1 MTVNGSA
8 ELAAV
13 AARLKLAG
21 DAALRL
27 QLLRGLRNGAK
38 PLIPRVQDAARAQ
51 LPRAGGLNEQVA
63 SQRVS
68 VQIRTGARTAGVRL
82 VTRAPDT
89 QQTDQGFVR
98 KPVFGNRKVW
108 VRQEIPRATGW
119 WSKTLAQHAPEVAPE
134 LYRVLEEVA
143 AGIAGRL

>member
-1 MTVNGSA
+1 MALNGSA

-89 QQTDQGFVR
+89 AQSDQGY
-98 KPVFGNRKVW
+98 
-108 VRQEIPRATGW
+108 RA
-119 WSKTLAQHAPEVAPE
+119 
-134 LYRVLEEVA
+134 
-143 AGIAGRL
+143 

>member
-1 MTVNGSA
+1 MALNGSA

-89 QQTDQGFVR
+89 AADRSGVR
-98 KPVFGNRKVW
+98 
-108 VRQEIPRATGW
+108 A
-119 WSKTLAQHAPEVAPE
+119 
-134 LYRVLEEVA
+134 
-143 AGIAGRL
+143 